1 MRQKLLLALIA
12 VSLFVLG
19 VSVAASTSR
28 DQTPSASSA
37 GRPLP
42 AISPQ
47 PRQTLVDQAIAGLLT
62 RYHYG
67 HAALD
72 DALSEQIF
80 KHYLED
86 LDPSRSYFLQSDV
99 DGFAKYRD
107 QLDDAIRNGN
117 LHPAFDIY
125 NVYQKR
131 VAQRIDYAISLL
143 SHEPDFKVKES
154 YTFDRRKAPWVQS
167 PEAMN
172 TLWQKRVKSDAL
184 GLLLAG
190 KTWQQ
195 TADILRK
202 RYRNFEHRA
211 RQVTDEDVFDLF
223 MNSYTRSLDPHTD
236 YFSPPQSQEF
246 QIQMSLKLQGIGAAL
261 VSDGE
266 YTKVERVLPGGP
278 AAHSKEL
285 HPDDRITGV
294 AQGDKGDMVDVVG
307 WRLDD
312 VVSLI
317 RGNPGTVVRL
327 QILPAGAAPGSPERI
342 IKLVRDTVKLEAQ
355 AAHQHIVTV
364 KQDHRTYRIGV
375 VVIPSFYSDFQGR
388 MEGEKNYASTT
399 HDVRR
404 LLQQL
409 NAAHVDGVIID
420 LRNNGGGSL
429 QEADDLTGLFIPHGP
444 MVQIR
449 DTDGKVD
456 VEDDDHSGVTY
467 TGPLAV
473 LVNRFT
479 ASASE
484 IFAAAI
490 QDYHRGVIIGSTTY
504 GKGTVQTLFDL
515 NRIIP
520 GDDDAGQLKL
530 TVEKFYRVNG
540 ASTQRKGV
548 TPDITLPT
556 AIDPTE
562 FGEETQDSALPWD
575 QIAATDYTPLHLG
588 IDKALPA
595 LIRLHDARIAHDKAW
610 ALYLDELK
618 LYKQQRDENAVSLVL
633 SEREKQRAEL
643 DRQRLKI
650 ANGWRELKGLPPA
663 ATLDAALD
671 TDKDKKPGSHA
682 TASPNPEDSGGDTE
696 DNGLEPDV
704 LLNAAAHIVSDMD
717 RLGVG
722 RLPRAAAAPDN
733 AAASGN

>member
-1 MRQKLLLALIA
+1 MRHQSLLVLTV
-12 VSLFVLG
+12 VSLLVFG
-19 VSVAASTSR
+19 VSASSSTPGSVAAPAESSVG
-28 DQTPSASSA
+28 TPF
-37 GRPLP
+37 P
-42 AISPQ
+42 ALSPQ
-47 PRQTLVDQAIAGLLT
+47 PRETLVDQAIAGLLT

-72 DALSEQIF
+72 DTLSREVF

-86 LDPSRSYFLQSDV
+86 LDPGRSYFLQSDI

-107 QLDDAIRNGN
+107 ELDDSIRHGN
-117 LHPAFDIY
+117 LHPAFSIY
-125 NVYQKR
+125 NVYQQR
-131 VAQRIDYAISLL
+131 VSERIDYAISLL
-143 SHEPDFKVKES
+143 DHEPDFTVKES
-154 YTFDRRKAPWVQS
+154 YTFDRRKVPWIQT
-167 PEAMN
+167 PAEMD
-172 TLWQKRVKSDAL
+172 TLWRQRVKSDAL

-190 KTWQQ
+190 KTWKQA
-195 TADILRK
+195 ADVLRK

-211 RQVTDEDVFDLF
+211 RQVTDADVFDLF

-236 YFSPPQSQEF
+236 YFSPNQSEEF

-266 YTKVERVLPGGP
+266 YTKVERVILGGP
-278 AAHSKEL
+278 AARSKEL

-294 AQGDKGDMVDVVG
+294 AQGDKSDMVDVVG

-317 RGNPGTVVRL
+317 RGNAGSVVRL
-327 QILPAGAAPGSPERI
+327 QILPAGAAPGSPEKVIR
-342 IKLVRDTVKLEAQ
+342 LVRDTVKLEAQ
-355 AAHQHIVTV
+355 AAHQHIITIKQGNHSYKVGIVT
-364 KQDHRTYRIGV
+364 
-375 VVIPSFYSDFQGR
+375 IPTFYSDFQGR
-388 MEGEKNYASTT
+388 MEGEKNYNSTT
-399 HDVRR
+399 RDVRR
-404 LLQQL
+404 LLKEL
-409 NAAHVDGVIID
+409 EAAHVDSVIID

-444 MVQIR
+444 VVQIR
-449 DTDGKVD
+449 DSDSRLD

-490 QDYHRGVIIGSTTY
+490 QDYHRGLIIGSTTY
-504 GKGTVQTLFDL
+504 GKGTVQTLIDL

-548 TPDITLPT
+548 TPDIALPS

-575 QIAATDYTPLHLG
+575 QIAATDYTPLQLG
-588 IDKALPA
+588 LDKTLPQ
-595 LIRLHDARIAHDKAW
+595 LTKLHDARIAHDKAW
-610 ALYLDELK
+610 ALYLQELK
-618 LYKQQRDENAVSLVL
+618 QYETQRNEKSVSLVL
-633 SEREKQRAEL
+633 SERKHQRAEL
-643 DRQRLKI
+643 DKQRLAM
-650 ANGWRELKGLPPA
+650 ANAWRQLKGLPPA
-663 ATLDAALD
+663 ATLEAAFKSAQN
-671 TDKDKKPGSHA
+671 DKP
-682 TASPNPEDSGGDTE
+682 DSGNTSSDDSGTESGDDSS

-704 LLNAAAHIVSDMD
+704 LLDAAAHIVCDMQ
-717 RLGVG
+717 RLGIG
-722 RLPRAAAAPDN
+722 SLPDDQPAT
-733 AAASGN
+733 SKH